1 MRKFALLV
9 SSEDST
15 LLPTQQ
21 QPSKCVVS
29 AGSVE
34 QLDAAVQAKL
44 GLPAAV
50 RVLVL
55 DDDFEEW
62 VEPGDFGKVPAKAKV
77 RIVRK

>member
-1 MRKFALLV
+1 MLQFALLV

-15 LLPTQQ
+15 LLAGPR
-21 QPSKCVVS
+21 KCVVS

-44 GLPAAV
+44 NLPAAV
-50 RVLVL
+50 RVLVF

-62 VEPGDFGKVPAKAKV
+62 IDLFDLDELPDKAKV
-77 RIVRK
+77 RVERK

>member
-1 MRKFALLV
+1 MREFALLV
-9 SSEDST
+9 SSEDSA
-15 LLPTQQ
+15 LLAGPR
-21 QPSKCVVS
+21 KCAVS

-50 RVLVL
+50 RVLVF

-62 VEPGDFGKVPAKAKV
+62 VEPGDFGEVPAKAKV
-77 RIVRK
+77 RIERK